1 MPTRSQDEPDNSW
14 KALAVFWTLRAN
26 LALADSFHRSSSIDE
41 SVQDLPDLGFF
52 DVEPGEDQRRL
63 HNSCVVTIAIAVL
76 SQALRNYFDMKRLKP
91 GLESPEVEG
100 FLDDL
105 EDRAGALRG
114 MAVMRNH
121 TFHIG
126 APDQKAQNAIAA
138 LAANC
143 ERRGGPHVVMHELL
157 SLLYQYG
164 EECFLGNIRIF
175 PDQLYDDL
183 ERRKQAD
190 PQWAERWE
198 RGELTLEDLGL
209 ERGED

>member
-1 MPTRSQDEPDNSW
+1 MPTRSHDEPDNSW
-14 KALAVFWTLRAN
+14 KALAVFGTLRAN
-26 LALADSFHRSSSIDE
+26 LALADSFLRVSSIDE

-52 DVEPGEDQRRL
+52 DVEPGEEQRRL

-76 SQALRNYFDMKRLKP
+76 SQALRNYFEMKRLKP

-105 EDRAGALRG
+105 EDRAGVLGG
-114 MAVMRNH
+114 MGVVRNH
-121 TFHIG
+121 TFHVG
-126 APDQKAQNAIAA
+126 ALDQKDRNDIAA
-138 LAANC
+138 LAANS
-143 ERRGGPHVVMHELL
+143 ERRGGPHLVMHELL
-157 SLLYQYG
+157 SLLYQYS

-175 PDQLYDDL
+175 PDQQYDDL

-209 ERGED
+209 AAG